1 MSDTAPP
8 SPTVRRIDV
17 RALARVEGSGS
28 LHVRVAADGTVEI
41 ARFAIFEPPRF
52 FERLLVGRTI
62 REVPDIVARICGIC
76 PVAYQLAACG
86 ALEAALGIR
95 ITPELQ
101 LLRRLLLAAEWIQS
115 HAVHVFLLHA
125 ADYLGLES
133 GFEIAARLPGF
144 VERGLRLK
152 EIGCRL
158 LELLGGR
165 AVHPVNV
172 AVGGFHRAPDATAL
186 RGLVPDLEWG
196 QAAALE
202 SLDVVRRFECPS
214 FPRDS
219 ACVAVG
225 PGYLAADAEDEPR
238 IVSTSGLDIPCS
250 AFAAHFVER
259 QVPHSTGLHCLLEP
273 NGRPYLTGPLARL
286 NLFRDRLPP
295 RARRAADAC
304 LDHPCRDTFQSIR
317 VRLVEIAAAF
327 EEATRIARMCHA
339 PANPCRIDFTPRPA
353 AGSHAV
359 EAPRGLLH
367 HRYELG
373 ADGLV
378 AAAAIVPPTSQN
390 LACIEADLR
399 AFVPGVVGLPEPEA
413 ARRCEHLIRNYDPCI
428 SCAAHFLDFTVDRR
442 PVDPCRPRAS

>member
-1 MSDTAPP
+1 MSQPT
-8 SPTVRRIDV
+8 TVRRIDV
-17 RALARVEGSGS
+17 RSLTRVEGSGS

-52 FERLLVGRTI
+52 FERLLLGRAV

-95 ITPELQ
+95 ITPELR

-115 HAVHVFLLHA
+115 HAIHVFLLHA

-144 VERGLRLK
+144 VERGLRMK

-158 LELLGGR
+158 LQVLGGR

-172 AVGGFHRAPDATAL
+172 AVGGFHRAPDATAI
-186 RGLVPDLEWG
+186 RALVPDLEWG
-196 QAAALE
+196 HAAALE
-202 SLDVVRRFECPS
+202 SLEVVRRFDFPS
-214 FPRDS
+214 FPHDYE
-219 ACVAVG
+219 CVAVA
-225 PGYLAADAEDEPR
+225 PSIGYLAADAEGEAR
-238 IVSTSGLDIPCS
+238 IISTAGLDIPCT
-250 AFAAHFVER
+250 AFADHFVER

-273 NGRPYLTGPLARL
+273 GGRTYLTGPLARL

-327 EEATRIARMCHA
+327 EEAAMLARSCHA
-339 PANPCRIDFTPRPA
+339 PVAPCRIGFTPRPGA
-353 AGSHAV
+353 ASHAV

-390 LACIEADLR
+390 LARIEADLR
-399 AFVPGVVGLPEPEA
+399 AFVPGLAQLPEAEA
-413 ARRCEHLIRNYDPCI
+413 GRRCEHLIRNYDPCI
-428 SCAAHFLDFTVDRR
+428 SCAAHFLRFAVEG
-442 PVDPCRPRAS
+442 PVG

>member
-1 MSDTAPP
+1 MSEAATG

-17 RALARVEGSGS
+17 RALTRVEGSGS

-41 ARFAIFEPPRF
+41 AQFAIFEPPRF
-52 FERLLVGRTI
+52 FERLLVGRAV

-95 ITPELQ
+95 ITPELR

-144 VERGLRLK
+144 VERGLRMK

-158 LELLGGR
+158 LEVLGGR
-165 AVHPVNV
+165 PVHPVNV
-172 AVGGFHRAPDATAL
+172 TVGGFHRAPDATAL
-186 RGLVPDLEWG
+186 RGLVPELEWG
-196 QAAALE
+196 HAAAIE
-202 SLDVVRRFECPS
+202 SLDVVGRFDCPS
-214 FPRDS
+214 FPRDCE
-219 ACVAVG
+219 CVAVG
-225 PGYLAADAEDEPR
+225 PGYLAAEDEPR
-238 IVSTSGLDIPCS
+238 IISTSGLDIPCS
-250 AFAAHFVER
+250 AFTDHFVER

-273 NGRPYLTGPLARL
+273 GGRPYLTGPLARL

-304 LDHPCRDTFQSIR
+304 LDQPCRDTFQSIR

-327 EEATRIARMCHA
+327 EEAARIARMCHA
-339 PANPCRIDFTPRPA
+339 PAAPCRIDFTPRPG
-353 AGSHAV
+353 AGCHAV

-367 HRYELG
+367 HRYELD
-373 ADGLV
+373 AAGLV

-399 AFVPGVVGLPEPEA
+399 AFVPGVIGLPEPEA

-428 SCAAHFLDFTVDRR
+428 SCAAHFLDFTVERS
-442 PVDPCRPRAS
+442 PVDPCRPQAS